1 MIQKQII
8 QGWGR
13 NISAEVNILEPKN
26 ESLLKEIILN
36 SERESLIVRG
46 LGRSYGDS
54 AQLDKKNVVSL
65 KNFNSF
71 NLDLKNNLITA
82 QAGVTFDE
90 LLKYIVP
97 RGFFLPVSP
106 GTRFVTVGGAI
117 ASDVHGK
124 NHHVDGSFG
133 RNIKSILLL
142 DGKGKLHILKPYN
155 SINQN
160 EDEKFWSTVGGM
172 GLTGVIVEATFKL
185 LPISSSFIEV
195 DTKRFNDLDQLMSA
209 MIEADKKYRYSV
221 AWVDSLHQN
230 FRGVLTCGDHL
241 DSKKLKNNSRRNP
254 LSYDIKP
261 LAEAPN
267 FFPGGLLNRFS
278 VRAFNETWF
287 RKSPKLRE
295 GELQNIGEFFYPL
308 DGIQNWNRI
317 YGPKGFIQYQFV
329 VPNNAS
335 HLIKQT
341 LDTLRRFS
349 VPSFLTVLKRFGSA
363 NPSYLSFP
371 IPGWTLA
378 IDMPANIENLNM
390 ELDKLDEI
398 IVNHGGRIYLAKDS
412 RQSSQIFK
420 KSYPRIKDWLKIKE
434 ELDPSN
440 IFMSDSFKRLL

>member
-1 MIQKQII
+1 MTKKQII

-13 NISAEVNILEPKN
+13 NLSAEVNILEPKN

-65 KNFNSF
+65 KKFNTF
-71 NLDLKNNLITA
+71 NLDKKNNLITC

-133 RNIKSILLL
+133 NNIQSIVLL
-142 DGKGKLHILKPYN
+142 DGKGKLHTLKPYC
-155 SINQN
+155 SINKIDDKN
-160 EDEKFWSTVGGM
+160 FWSTVGGM
-172 GLTGVIVEATFKL
+172 GLTGVIVEASFKL
-185 LPISSSFIEV
+185 IPISSSFIEV
-195 DTKRFNDLDQLMSA
+195 DTKRFKNLDQLMSE

-221 AWVDSLHQN
+221 AWVDSLHKN

-241 DSKKLKNNSRRNP
+241 DYQKLKKDFQNNP
-254 LSYDIKP
+254 LTYDIKP

-287 RKSPKLRE
+287 RKSPKSRE

-329 VPNNAS
+329 VPENAS

-341 LDTLRRFS
+341 LETLRRFS
-349 VPSFLTVLKRFGSA
+349 VPSFLTVLKRFGTA

-390 ELDKLDEI
+390 ELNKLDEI
-398 IVNHGGRIYLAKDS
+398 IVNAGGRIYLAKDS

>member
-1 MIQKQII
+1 MSNKQII

-13 NISAEVNILEPKN
+13 NTSAEVNILEPKN
-26 ESLLKEIILN
+26 KFKLKEIILN
-36 SERESLIVRG
+36 AEKNSLIARG

-65 KNFNSF
+65 KKFNIF
-71 NLDLKNNLITA
+71 ELDRENNLITA

-133 RNIKSILLL
+133 NNIKSIVLI
-142 DGKGKLHILKPYN
+142 DGNGNLHNLKPDN
-155 SINQN
+155 SNN
-160 EDEKFWSTVGGM
+160 DDEKKFWSTVGGM
-172 GLTGVIVEATFKL
+172 GLTGIILEATFSL
-185 LPISSSFIEV
+185 IPISSSYIEV
-195 DTKRFNDLDQLMSA
+195 DTKRFSNIDELMGE
-209 MIEADKKYRYSV
+209 MIECDKKFRYSV
-221 AWVDSLHQN
+221 AWVDSLHKE

-241 DSKKLKNNSRRNP
+241 DAKKLKDDFPNKP
-254 LSYDIKP
+254 LTFNIEP

-278 VRAFNETWF
+278 VKAFNEAWF
-287 RKSPKLRE
+287 RKSPKLRK
-295 GELQNIGEFFYPL
+295 GELQNFGEFFYPL
-308 DGIQNWNRI
+308 DGIKNWNRI
-317 YGPKGFIQYQFV
+317 YGSKGFIQYQFV
-329 VPNNAS
+329 VPENAAY
-335 HLIKQT
+335 LIKRI
-341 LDTLRRFS
+341 LETLRSIS
-349 VPSFLTVLKRFGSA
+349 VTSFLTVLKRFGNA

-378 IDMPANIENLNM
+378 IDMPADISYLNR

-398 IVNHGGRIYLAKDS
+398 IVDAGGRIYLSKDS

-420 KSYPRIKDWLKIKE
+420 KSYPKIEDWLKIKK
-434 ELDPSN
+434 ELDPDN